1 LRTVCARW
9 DARQAFA
16 AAFQPSK
23 RLRQKAHLRRSFN
36 LLAKGWRPSRKIL
49 LSFFRKLMF
58 YHAIPPHMRGVRV
71 VTNVEAGCDGHSRLR
86 ATSASGVDGE
96 IVWS

>member
-1 LRTVCARW
+1 MGH
-9 DARQAFA
+9 RQAFA

-23 RLRQKAHLRRSFN
+23 RLRQKALCVVLSIRW
-36 LLAKGWRPSRKIL
+36 LKGGARAGKFFFL
-49 LSFFRKLMF
+49 FFRKLMF

>member
-1 LRTVCARW
+1 
-9 DARQAFA
+9 
-16 AAFQPSK
+16 
-23 RLRQKAHLRRSFN
+23 
-36 LLAKGWRPSRKIL
+36 
-49 LSFFRKLMF
+49 MF